1 VNAVA
6 CSLGVAGTGREPLRM
21 SLRVGGQY
29 SSTRAELVAIAA
41 ALRMTHTHPAV
52 AFLVDSSAA
61 LQRMTWFRSKDF
73 RPSTLSPTDPVP
85 RGLLT
90 LCPGASSDPQ
100 GLYTA
105 YMQPIYSL

>member
-73 RPSTLSPTDPVP
+73 RPSP
-85 RGLLT
+85 RKVKDLDVLMDIALVAGT
-90 LCPGASSDPQ
+90 VTHNVHQSK
-100 GLYTA
+100 
-105 YMQPIYSL
+105 I